1 MKKKTR
7 WLFCLIKKENQVTV
21 LSHQERKPGDFCL
34 IKKENQL
41 TILSHHERK
50 PGDCCLIKKENQVT
64 VLSHHERKP
73 DGWEVELHRD
83 PADSDYDSDED
94 TAEDSLLQ
102 RAAIGDVYQN
112 EGPESVFDSP
122 FNSVIIRTRIMYQ
135 NEGPESVFDS
145 PFNSVI
151 IFINMK
157 SQIIYQNEESGSVF
171 DIYQHEEPESVFAR
185 PSVIWLQ
192 ILWFISLP
200 LKLLLY
206 ISVPDCRHKRWRK
219 LYIITFI
226 MCLVWLSA
234 FSYIMVWMITI
245 IGFTLNI
252 PDTIMGL
259 TFIAFGVSL
268 PDVIAS
274 VIVVRDGLGD
284 MAVSN
289 AVGSNVFDILICLG
303 VPWLFKTTMLNDGK
317 PVQVYSEGLLYS
329 SMTLLLT
336 VVFLVVATHLNGW
349 RLTKK
354 YGVILMIVYLLFTVL
369 TSLPQ

>member
-1 MKKKTR
+1 MFVKKNSETSAETNCIIINFKIGMQKVVHEH
-7 WLFCLIKKENQVTV
+7 CLCILKFYKFINTKNQ
-21 LSHQERKPGDFCL
+21 
-34 IKKENQL
+34 I
-41 TILSHHERK
+41 I
-50 PGDCCLIKKENQVT
+50 
-64 VLSHHERKP
+64 
-73 DGWEVELHRD
+73 
-83 PADSDYDSDED
+83 
-94 TAEDSLLQ
+94 
-102 RAAIGDVYQN
+102 YQN
-112 EGPESVFDSP
+112 EEPESVFDSP
-122 FNSVIIRTRIMYQ
+122 FNSVNLLLYFLNSKKKTTFFFFLVYQ
-135 NEGPESVFDS
+135 NEKPESVFS
-145 PFNSVI
+145 
-151 IFINMK
+151 
-157 SQIIYQNEESGSVF
+157 
-171 DIYQHEEPESVFAR
+171 IYQHEEPESVFAR

-200 LKLLLY
+200 LKVLLY

-234 FSYIMVWMITI
+234 FSYVMVWMITI

-303 VPWLFKTTMLNDGK
+303 VPWLLKTTMLNDGK

-369 TSLPQ
+369 TSLYELNLFGYCSIFFFMTYPCLLHVSIIETHSVMSNSSTFIQAVFIFFSKIIKM